1 MKIWSEKGI
10 SVPIHPGIICFKGGD
25 KVMEGRGGDTDGQP
39 LSDKPS
45 LIPYGETCSTRQ
57 Y

>member
-10 SVPIHPGIICFKGGD
+10 SIPIHPGIICFKGGD

-45 LIPYGETCSTRQ
+45 LIPYGETCSTWQ